1 MLKTDELI
9 GLGNWMYESRKDAGL
24 TQRKLADMVDL
35 DPRQISR
42 YENGQ
47 AEMGALLYRKLLI
60 LFGQLSD
67 DPQIQKHLQQ
77 FVSLTPE
84 NRQQVRNF
92 TSALLMIQDRP

>member
-1 MLKTDELI
+1 MPKRDELI
-9 GLGNWMYESRKDAGL
+9 EMGNWLYESRKNAGL
-24 TQRKLADMVDL
+24 TQRKLSDLVDL

-47 AEMGALLYRKLLI
+47 AEMGALLYRKLLS

-67 DPQIQKHLQQ
+67 DPKIQKHLQQ

>member
-1 MLKTDELI
+1 MLKTNELI
-9 GLGNWMYESRKDAGL
+9 VLGNWMYESRKDAGL
-24 TQRKLADMVDL
+24 TQRKLADMVDQ

-67 DPQIQKHLQQ
+67 DPLIQKHLQQ